1 MSRIEEIIE
10 TVGKSKIIGK
20 LDMSK
25 EYYQVKVQE
34 RDREKTAT
42 CMANWS
48 SQCASSV
55 PDLDGRNEQIYKSIH
70 G

>member
-1 MSRIEEIIE
+1 M
-10 TVGKSKIIGK
+10 
-20 LDMSK
+20 
-25 EYYQVKVQE
+25 KVQE

-48 SQCASSV
+48 AQCANSV
-55 PDLDGRNEQIYKSIH
+55 PDLAGSNERIYMSIH